1 MKLLTHNAILK
12 CGHET
17 GIVGIVPTQQLVS
30 ISGLKVLVYN
40 DPEAR
45 PIVGCTN
52 VGMNILPCVTTLP
65 VEGGGYSSLLR
76 IDGKYVCLD
85 TVAGKTVGTPPSN
98 TYSVSNPGQT
108 LVTEV

>member
-1 MKLLTHNAILK
+1 MKILTHNAILK

-17 GIVGIVPTQQLVS
+17 GLVGIVPSQHLVS
-30 ISGLKVLVYN
+30 ISGRKVLVYN

-52 VGMNILPCVTTLP
+52 VGMSILPCTTTLP
-65 VEGGGYSSLLR
+65 VEKGGYSDMLR
-76 IDGKYVCLD
+76 IDGKKVCLD
-85 TVAGKTVGTPPSN
+85 TVTGKTVGTPPSN

>member
-17 GIVGIVPTQQLVS
+17 GIVGIIPTQHLVS
-30 ISGLKVLVYN
+30 IKGRKVLVEK

-52 VGMNILPCVTTLP
+52 VGPTILPCVTTLV
-65 VEGGGYSSLLR
+65 VEGEGYSSLLK
-76 IDGKYVCLD
+76 IDGRRVCLD
-85 TVAGKTVGTPPSN
+85 TVAGHTVGTPPSN

>member
-17 GIVGIVPTQQLVS
+17 GIVGIVPTQHLVS
-30 ISGLKVLVYN
+30 ITGRKVLVDN
-40 DPEAR
+40 NPEAR

-52 VGMNILPCVTTLP
+52 VGMNILPCVTTLKAT
-65 VEGGGYSSLLR
+65 EGYSSLLR
-76 IDGKYVCLD
+76 IDGSSVCLD